1 MGTICHTAIVLVA
14 VAGASSVWSATGI
27 GDDAMP
33 DVLTLTMSDH
43 DRVRPTVEIAA
54 TGEIGKK
61 AKPVAMVLGQR
72 ARLRFPS
79 HRTKDGVDYPEYS
92 LAEVRGD
99 ALVQLGEP
107 SAPSVPEGGR
117 GLRYRTVTFEARK
130 KGRSTI
136 VVEYSTPRTETYS
149 IEVVTP
155 EELAARIERDGPDVL
170 RFRGISCGI
179 RTASQQVIEDEAT
192 WKKVWGQV
200 NNGNMWDLF
209 GGQPKLPE
217 IDFDKQMVLAVFMG
231 QRGNVNSIEI
241 VAIKDTGKRVEVHV
255 HSSDP
260 PKVRRAKP
268 VPFHLVGLPMVTEP
282 YDIVVIPKP
291 NKPVKFVMK

>member
-1 MGTICHTAIVLVA
+1 
-14 VAGASSVWSATGI
+14 
-27 GDDAMP
+27 
-33 DVLTLTMSDH
+33 
-43 DRVRPTVEIAA
+43 
-54 TGEIGKK
+54 
-61 AKPVAMVLGQR
+61 MVLGQR

-79 HRTKDGVDYPEYS
+79 HRTNDGVDHPQYS

-107 SAPSVPEGGR
+107 SAPSSPQGKR
-117 GLRYRTVTFEARK
+117 GLRYRTVAFEARK

-136 VVEYSTPRTETYS
+136 VVKGSTSQRETFS

-155 EELAARIERDGPDVL
+155 EELDARIERDGPDVL
-170 RFRGISCGI
+170 RFRGVCCGVHTES
-179 RTASQQVIEDEAT
+179 RQVIEDEAT
-192 WKKVWGQV
+192 WKKVWGQA
-200 NNGNMWDLF
+200 NDGNMWTLF
-209 GGQPKLPE
+209 GGRPTLPK

-231 QRGNVNSIEI
+231 LRRNVNSIEI
-241 VAIKDTGKRVEVHV
+241 VAIKDTGKQVEVHV

-260 PKVRRAKP
+260 PKVGRAKP
-268 VPFHLVGLPMVTEP
+268 VAFHLVRLNMITAP

>member
-1 MGTICHTAIVLVA
+1 V
-14 VAGASSVWSATGI
+14 
-27 GDDAMP
+27 P

-54 TGEIGKK
+54 TGATGKK
-61 AKPVAMVLGQR
+61 AKPIAMVLGQR

-79 HRTKDGVDYPEYS
+79 HRTNDGVDHPQYS

-107 SAPSVPEGGR
+107 TAPSAPEGKR

-136 VVEYSTPRTETYS
+136 VVKYNTPHTETFS

-155 EELAARIERDGPDVL
+155 EELAARLKRDGPDVL
-170 RFRGISCGI
+170 RFRGSNCGV
-179 RTASQQVIEDEAT
+179 RTASRQVIEDEAT
-192 WKKVWGQV
+192 WKKVWGQA
-200 NNGNMWDLF
+200 NNGNMWVQL
-209 GGQPKLPE
+209 GGAPTLPK
-217 IDFDKQMVLAVFMG
+217 IDFDKQVALAVFMG
-231 QRGNVNSIEI
+231 VQRKVEYIEI
-241 VAIKDTGKRVEVHV
+241 VAIKDTGKQVEVHV

-260 PKVRRAKP
+260 PKVGRAKP
-268 VPFHLVGLPMVTEP
+268 VPIHLVGLPLITAP